1 MYGLVNRSIE
11 GLITRDFGEDRWQA
25 VRARAGLGA
34 EPFVAMRAYDDSVT
48 YALVGAA
55 SEELGLP
62 AATLLEAFGEYWTVH
77 VAHASYG
84 DMLRHYGDTVAEFV
98 GNLDAMHVQVATSM
112 PELVPPSF
120 QVDEG
125 EDGVLVVEYRSKRAG
140 LAPMVAGLL
149 RGVAQIYG
157 ASYTV
162 SLVRS
167 RESDDEADIFEM
179 RPTPVA

>member
-11 GLITRDFGEDRWQA
+11 GLITRDFGRERWLA
-25 VRARAGLGA
+25 VRARAGVPE

-62 AATLLEAFGEYWTVH
+62 AAALLEAFGEYWTVH

-98 GNLDAMHVQVATSM
+98 ANLDAMHMQVATSM

-120 QVDEG
+120 QVDEL
-125 EDGVLVVEYRSKRAG
+125 ENGVLVVEYRSKRAG

-149 RGVAQIYG
+149 RGVALIYG
-157 ASYTV
+157 ASYEV
-162 SLVRS
+162 VQRSS
-167 RESDDEADIFEM
+167 RETDDGPDVFEM
-179 RPTPVA
+179 RPVA

>member
-11 GLITRDFGEDRWQA
+11 GLITRDFGRDRWLA
-25 VRARAGLGA
+25 VRARAGVPE

-62 AATLLEAFGEYWTVH
+62 ASALLEAFGEYWTVH

-84 DMLRHYGDTVAEFV
+84 DMLRHYGDSVAEFV
-98 GNLDAMHVQVATSM
+98 SNLDAMHLQVATSM

-120 QVDEG
+120 QVEELPG
-125 EDGVLVVEYRSKRAG
+125 GVLRVEYRSKRAG

-149 RGVAQIYG
+149 RGVAQIYR
-157 ASYTV
+157 ADYAV
-162 SLVRS
+162 SLVAA
-167 RESDDEADIFEM
+167 RESDDDADIFEM
-179 RPTPVA
+179 RPGG